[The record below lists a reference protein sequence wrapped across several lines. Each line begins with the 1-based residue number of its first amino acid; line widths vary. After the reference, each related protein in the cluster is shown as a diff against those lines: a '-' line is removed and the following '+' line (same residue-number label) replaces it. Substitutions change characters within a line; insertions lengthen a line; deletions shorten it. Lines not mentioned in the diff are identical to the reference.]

1 MNPTQPTMLTAEE
14 YQKLPPEVKANL
26 IITDM
31 LTAID
36 ALIDM
41 RMALNNIIQA
51 HPELFGMDAQINTT
65 DTHTHDH
72 AHDSGCGDPT
82 CADPDCDSEE

>member
-1 MNPTQPTMLTAEE
+1 MNPTQPNQLTAEQ
-14 YQKLPPEVKANL
+14 YHALPPEVKANL

-41 RMALNNIIQA
+41 RGALNNIIDSN
-51 HPELFGMDAQINTT
+51 PELFGMDAQINTT
-65 DTHTHDH
+65 DSHTHE
-72 AHDSGCGDPT
+72 G
-82 CADPDCDSEE
+82 CADPECADPSCEEEE

>member
-1 MNPTQPTMLTAEE
+1 MNPTEPTQLTAEQ
-14 YQKLPPEVKANL
+14 YHALPPEVKANL

-41 RMALNNIIQA
+41 RAALNNIIDSN
-51 HPELFGMDAQINTT
+51 PELFGMDAQIDTT
-65 DTHTHDH
+65 DSHVHDE
-72 AHDSGCGDPT
+72 G
-82 CADPDCDSEE
+82 CADPECADPSCKEEE

>member
-41 RMALNNIIQA
+41 RAALNNIIHA

-65 DTHTHDH
+65 DTH
-72 AHDSGCGDPT
+72 DSGCGDPT
-82 CADPDCDSEE
+82 CADPDCAEEE

>member
-41 RMALNNIIQA
+41 R
-51 HPELFGMDAQINTT
+51 GY
-65 DTHTHDH
+65 
-72 AHDSGCGDPT
+72 
-82 CADPDCDSEE
+82 